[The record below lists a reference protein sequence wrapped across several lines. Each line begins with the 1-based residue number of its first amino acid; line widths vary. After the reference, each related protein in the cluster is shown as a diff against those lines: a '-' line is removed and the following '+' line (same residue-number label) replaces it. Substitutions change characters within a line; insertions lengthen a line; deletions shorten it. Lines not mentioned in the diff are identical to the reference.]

1 MRVAHLPFAFL
12 AKVFGVITPF
22 VTIEGDLKKRHGEDF
37 CGLGIRAI
45 EFAAEPHG
53 HAVDEKGVEQ
63 NIADTDEKNGIESA
77 PRKDSREGT
86 CRWLGRFRSRCGVCF
101 CRAAGFSALFF
112 RRFF

>member
-45 EFAAEPHG
+45 EFAAESHG

-63 NIADTDEKNGIESA
+63 NIAHADEQNGVESA
-77 PRKDSREGT
+77 PGEDSRE
-86 CRWLGRFRSRCGVCF
+86 WRCCSNG
-101 CRAAGFSALFF
+101 
-112 RRFF
+112 